1 MGIAADGPDGCP
13 APRPVPAG
21 KQETTAMQTTET
33 VTPSEPALPETFAPR
48 PQYEFNETQN
58 RTMAALASAMTFVGT
73 VTIILGGVMLLGVL
87 TGDLIR
93 PLLGAVQIIIGV
105 WTLASAAHFRQIVD
119 TRGSDIDHLM
129 AALDRLRSLYS
140 LQRVLIIVSVVLTLL
155 ALVIALILAANPGLL
170 GQTPPAPKA

>member
-1 MGIAADGPDGCP
+1 
-13 APRPVPAG
+13 
-21 KQETTAMQTTET
+21 
-33 VTPSEPALPETFAPR
+33 
-48 PQYEFNETQN
+48 
-58 RTMAALASAMTFVGT
+58 